1 MISRKTLAAMTVALV
16 VAPSSQ
22 VLAQAPHQRNNE
34 ARMSRHVVLDADKD
48 GLISRAEAATRPRLA
63 QRFDSLD
70 SNKDGRL
77 SQQEL
82 SNARSLHS
90 QRGRSIHGNGRSQT
104 RGMRALDKD
113 ADGRIS
119 RAEAEARPA
128 FFSRFA
134 RMDLNRDGFIDRADQ
149 ELRRQQRRD
158 AMFAAA
164 DSDKDGKLS
173 RAEFDS
179 LRVACGHRTH
189 GEQTGAAQGQSRR

>member
-22 VLAQAPHQRNNE
+22 VLAQAPHQHNNE

-70 SNKDGRL
+70 SNKDGSL

-90 QRGRSIHGNGRSQT
+90 QRGRGIHRNGLSQT

-173 RAEFDS
+173 RAEFDN
-179 LRVACGHRTH
+179 LRAARGHRAH